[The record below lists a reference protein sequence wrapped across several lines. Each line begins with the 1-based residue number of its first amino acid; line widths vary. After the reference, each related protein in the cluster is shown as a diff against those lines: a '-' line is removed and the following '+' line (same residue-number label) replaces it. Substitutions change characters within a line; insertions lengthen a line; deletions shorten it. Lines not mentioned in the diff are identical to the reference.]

1 MNWLSSDEDLISI
14 RPKDPED
21 RRLNISQRQM
31 NTLFYSSMI
40 FLPLI
45 VVASGF
51 AVWWRR
57 R

>member
-1 MNWLSSDEDLISI
+1 MSV
-14 RPKDPED
+14 
-21 RRLNISQRQM
+21 
-31 NTLFYSSMI
+31 LFYSSMI